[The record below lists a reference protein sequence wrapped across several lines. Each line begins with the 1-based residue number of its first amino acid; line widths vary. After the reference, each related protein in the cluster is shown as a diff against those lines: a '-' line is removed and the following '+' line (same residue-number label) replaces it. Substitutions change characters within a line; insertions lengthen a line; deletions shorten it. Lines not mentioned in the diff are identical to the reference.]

1 MSGVQGENT
10 AHRFSTGG
18 LVLGLV
24 ECAVNFTVLVKRKA
38 GGGWAVDTVNA
49 AVYKPSGNVAVCGL
63 DVANVQEGVTLP
75 QAGLRVAL
83 LVLGDFGVHGCC
95 CGVRQAANGIGRTF
109 GFLFQAAL
117 QNAGRPK
124 GKMQPALFIV
134 N

>member
-1 MSGVQGENT
+1 MRGQFRRFGETESG
-10 AHRFSTGG
+10 R
-18 LVLGLV
+18 
-24 ECAVNFTVLVKRKA
+24 
-38 GGGWAVDTVNA
+38 AVDAVNA

-83 LVLGDFGVHGCC
+83 LVLGDFGVHGCR

-117 QNAGRPK
+117 QNACRPK
-124 GKMQPALFIV
+124 RKMQPALFIV